1 MDTNRLLAAE
11 ETASLDYTV
20 FSVVIATLVIVL
32 VVEVLRHQLDVA
44 ASGNPFFQ
52 TVLELMY
59 RECEFWIVVVV
70 LFLEVVSVSN
80 LPLLYFIT
88 F

>member
-1 MDTNRLLAAE
+1 
-11 ETASLDYTV
+11 
-20 FSVVIATLVIVL
+20 LVIVL

-59 RECEFWIVVVV
+59 RECEIDVYRSEDVCEHV
-70 LFLEVVSVSN
+70 
-80 LPLLYFIT
+80 
-88 F
+88 

>member
-1 MDTNRLLAAE
+1 MERLLAAE
-11 ETASLDYTV
+11 ETAPLDYTI
-20 FSVVIATLVIVL
+20 FSVVILTLCIVL

-59 RECEFWIVVVV
+59 RECECVRCDLGICRVYHV
-70 LFLEVVSVSN
+70 
-80 LPLLYFIT
+80 
-88 F
+88 

>member
-59 RECEFWIVVVV
+59 REYPCI
-70 LFLEVVSVSN
+70 
-80 LPLLYFIT
+80 
-88 F
+88 

>member
-1 MDTNRLLAAE
+1 MDRLLAAE
-11 ETASLDYTV
+11 ETPPLDYTV

-59 RECEFWIVVVV
+59 RECEFISFVV
-70 LFLEVVSVSN
+70 F
-80 LPLLYFIT
+80 
-88 F
+88 